1 MGISFSKE
9 KEAGATG
16 KRKITITASPAACTG
31 LAVVSLLCFVWV
43 FVFGLIVGRGYQPEE
58 AVPELKQF
66 MPAPRLN
73 ASGQPNAAGLQETPV
88 AQQVIKPEELAFFDQ
103 LKKDPAPA
111 ARTVKQ
117 SPAPSRPAAP
127 VVKATPKP
135 VVEPAKPAVQTVA
148 TETAADT
155 GKGEVYN
162 YVYQVAAS
170 QDLDAAVRLKARIE
184 ASGLKSRIESAK
196 SNGATWHRVQV
207 LFRGTP
213 EDTRDLKSTLQTMGI
228 SKPMLKEKTL
238 Q

>member
-66 MPAPRLN
+66 MPTARQN
-73 ASGQPNAAGLQETPV
+73 GSVQPSAAGQQDTPV
-88 AQQVIKPEELAFFDQ
+88 AQQVIKAEELGFFEQ

-111 ARTVKQ
+111 ARPVKQ
-117 SPAPSRPAAP
+117 AAPARPATPPAKP
-127 VVKATPKP
+127 VVKPA
-135 VVEPAKPAVQTVA
+135 VEPAKPAVQA
-148 TETAADT
+148 TAVETASDS
-155 GKGEVYN
+155 GKGEVFN

-184 ASGLKSRIESAK
+184 ASGLKSRIESAR

-213 EDTRDLKSTLQTMGI
+213 EDTRDLKSTLQSMGI
-228 SKPMLKEKTL
+228 SKPMLKEKIA